1 MVSGKRAER
10 HLQSAIEALSV
21 LSRRNKRRVLL
32 SSDSGLSFVSPLLA
46 SFLVV
51 ADTNA
56 GLPTNVLLFFM
67 LFHSLACLVLMSV
80 TSTYATT
87 IRFSGVNLILPIAAA
102 SIFASVVPVLV
113 FVLLDIDNAALLRIG
128 VISSMLTCFLLLGSR
143 VLFRDLFARLIEK
156 PTSKSIAIIYG
167 AGEAGRQLLQS
178 QSRNGEYQIV
188 AFIDDN
194 PALLGSSIFNVPVL
208 RADALPVAIAKW
220 RVEVVLLAMPGT
232 NQEDRRSIIQELMHY
247 DVRVKTMPRITDLLT
262 GAAEVNK
269 VADITLDDLLGR
281 EQVSA
286 TPELMRCHLDGQTV
300 LITGAGGSI
309 GSELSRH
316 VVKWGAVCL
325 VLVDQNEFAL
335 YAIDKEIRSLPSLQ
349 ADIVTVLGDAKDH
362 KAMKSV
368 IEKYKVNTIY
378 HAAAYKH
385 VPLLEGNVAPCL
397 RNNVIGTS
405 NIAELS
411 GELGVDQFVL
421 VSTDKAVRPTNVMG
435 ASKRVAEILVQ
446 NSAGKYQTTHY
457 AIVRFGNVLGSS
469 GSVIPRFKE
478 QLSQGGP
485 LTVTH
490 PNATRYFMTI
500 PEAAELVIQAGALAD
515 SGDVCLLDMGKPVP
529 ILELA
534 QNMIRLAGYTP
545 TVLEGDENNKM
556 RKSDIA
562 IKITGLRAGE
572 KLVEELLISDTP
584 EETAHP
590 RIFKATEAIESAVA
604 TSEILRLAEIAAESN
619 EKIDIEHLFSV
630 TKVEYT
636 PA

>member
-1 MVSGKRAER
+1 MRSV
-10 HLQSAIEALSV
+10 IEQLSS
-21 LSRRNKRRVLL
+21 LSRQNKRRILN
-32 SSDSGLSFVSPLLA
+32 SSDSALGFVSPLLA

-51 ADTNA
+51 ADTTT
-56 GLPTNVLLFFM
+56 GLPTTVLLFFM
-67 LFHSLACLVLMSV
+67 FFHAFTCLVSMSV
-80 TSTYATT
+80 SGAYAST
-87 IRFSGVNLILPIAAA
+87 IRFSGVNLILPIAVAA
-102 SIFASVVPVLV
+102 TVASVVPILV
-113 FVLLDIDNAALLRIG
+113 FAMLGIDNAVLSRIG
-128 VISSMLTCFLLLGSR
+128 VISSMLTCFFLLGSR
-143 VLFRDLFARLIEK
+143 VLFRDLFARLVEK
-156 PTSKSIAIIYG
+156 PASKSTAIIYG

-178 QSRNGEYQIV
+178 QSRNGEYEIV

-208 RADALPVAIAKW
+208 RSDALSVAVQKW
-220 RVEVVLLAMPGT
+220 EVEVVLLAMPGAQ
-232 NQEDRRSIIQELMHY
+232 QENRRAVIQELMTHN
-247 DVRVKTMPRITDLLT
+247 VRVKTMPRITDLLT
-262 GAAEVNK
+262 GSAEVSK

-286 TPELMRCHLDGQTV
+286 SPELMRRHLDGQTV

-309 GSELSRH
+309 GSELSRQ
-316 VVKWGAVCL
+316 VLKWGAGRL
-325 VLVDQNEFAL
+325 ILADQNEFAL
-335 YAIDKEIRSLPSLQ
+335 YAIDKEIRSMSSLE
-349 ADIVTVLGDAKDH
+349 ANIVTVLGDVKDI

-385 VPLLEGNVAPCL
+385 VPLLEDNVAPCL
-397 RNNVIGTS
+397 RNNVIGT
-405 NIAELS
+405 NNMAELS

-446 NSAGKYQTTHY
+446 NSAGKYQNTHY

-500 PEAAELVIQAGALAD
+500 PEAAELVIQAGALAG
-515 SGDVCLLDMGKPVP
+515 SGDVCLLEMGKPVQ

-534 QNMIRLAGYTP
+534 KNLIRLAGHTP
-545 TVLEGDENNKM
+545 IVLEGDENAKM

-562 IKITGLRAGE
+562 IQITGLRAGE
-572 KLVEELLISDTP
+572 KLVEELLITDTP
-584 EETAHP
+584 RQTIHP
-590 RIFKATEAIESAVA
+590 RIFKANEAVDLAVS
-604 TSEILRLAEIAAESN
+604 TSEIVTLAEAAAESN
-619 EKIDIEHLFSV
+619 KKIDIDHLFFV

-636 PA
+636 PG